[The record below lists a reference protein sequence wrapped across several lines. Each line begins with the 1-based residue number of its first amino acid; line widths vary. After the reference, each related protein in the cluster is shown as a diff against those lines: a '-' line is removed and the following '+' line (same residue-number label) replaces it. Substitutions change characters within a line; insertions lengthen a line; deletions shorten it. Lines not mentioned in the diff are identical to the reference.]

1 MKRAARTYVT
11 SMVRGKMRQQRKWD
25 KLQNGNKGTKML
37 QSHRE

>member
-11 SMVRGKMRQQRKWD
+11 SMVRGKMRQRKWD